1 MRMKRI
7 MMLAVCVASL
17 AVLAGE
23 YDDYVK
29 YTGSGIVAA
38 FDNGAYW
45 DDNGNP
51 PGPGKNYYIGKSYY
65 YGWNGE
71 TGKTFQGDKLVV
83 ADTFFFGGTA
93 DTTVGFG
100 DTEWIAGSKIFY
112 YTPLQI
118 TAGKW
123 TVSTTVDKP
132 LKIEYS
138 RSDAP
143 YDRTYPQDFASAAD
157 GYAVMVKRSD
167 SPNDTKGLN
176 VSATGDW
183 SQYYGTFEMGFVHT
197 FKRPSASGAFV
208 CPGTLKF
215 RENTALVLESSTVT
229 HEVGSL
235 DAAGNASLSVYGALN
250 SAGTVLLRGASA
262 LTFKSTDK
270 THAVGTLDLGAESVL
285 TIPSGSSVTVSDRL
299 LVEDG
304 ATLKHTLQT
313 KSTTDY
319 DPAPVL
325 LLTLSKTAYEAG
337 LPDLSK
343 IQLVSTASGCTSNG
357 PYPRVYLKVEETD
370 DGGAKIFVA
379 QRKIVEHITQDL
391 GGGTSLNKAANWSD
405 NALPGPSNDYYC
417 AVYGGKGAQINFL
430 NESDKVVWAGGTLF
444 MDSEWAPV
452 MLTAHDVTIADLWL
466 SNKAYVR
473 PMGVFGQIYDLRGKL
488 SVPAGG
494 KGRLQMGDGDTL
506 RLHSDL
512 GGSGLLNIKYGGEN
526 NTKAEYLYGILE
538 LSGDNRNFAGK
549 FYLSMEGHARW
560 PIVVPSATVNVTA
573 KVFDGFGFGGELAA
587 FTYDALTVTNFCR
600 VTVMDDADF
609 TPVTRGWYL
618 TDEKAFVK
626 VEDGKTAKLRSVLT
640 LNDNTTMVKEGAG
653 AFWIYQTPSVRG
665 TGAAT
670 VNVSAGVLGAGSAN
684 AFDGLSLT
692 FADGALAV
700 PALGGEGIDLTN
712 VASIGGTGLKV
723 KIDMTGIAE
732 KSGDYA
738 VPVLKFPKGTAYATR
753 FAQGS
758 GNLSV
763 TLMNRTRGYCVK
775 GLRYEDDGEN
785 ITVTAGL
792 TVGGFLLF
800 LE

>member
-1 MRMKRI
+1 MKRI

-17 AVLAGE
+17 TVLGGA
-23 YDDYVK
+23 YDDYIK
-29 YTGSGIVAA
+29 YTGSGTVSA

-51 PGPGKNYYIGKSYY
+51 PEPGKNYYIGKSYY

-83 ADTFFFGGTA
+83 ANTFYFGGNA
-93 DTTVGFG
+93 GTTVGFS
-100 DTEWIAGSKIFY
+100 DTEWIVGSKIFY

-123 TVSTTVDKP
+123 TVLTTADSP

-138 RSDAP
+138 RSDNP
-143 YDRTYPQDFASAAD
+143 YDRTYPQDFASPET
-157 GYAVMVKRSD
+157 GYAIMTKRSD
-167 SPNDTKGLN
+167 SPSDTKGMN

-183 SQYYGTFEMGFVHT
+183 SKYYGTFEVSFVHT
-197 FKRPSASGAFV
+197 FMRPSASGAFV
-208 CPGTLKF
+208 CPGTLRF
-215 RENTALVLESSTVT
+215 RENATLVLESSTVT

-235 DAAGNASLSVYGALN
+235 DAADNAILSVYGTLN
-250 SAGTVLLRGASA
+250 STGMVQLRDAST
-262 LTFKSTDK
+262 LTFQSTGK
-270 THAVGTLDLGAESVL
+270 THAVGTLDLGEGTVL
-285 TIPSGSSVTVSDRL
+285 TLPSGTSVTVTDRL

-304 ATLKHTLQT
+304 ATLKHALQT

-357 PYPRVYLKVEETD
+357 PYPHVSLKVNETD
-370 DGGAKIFVA
+370 DGGAQVFVV
-379 QRKIVEHITQDL
+379 QKKIVNHIKQDL
-391 GGGTSLNKAANWSD
+391 GGDTSVDKTENWS
-405 NALPGPSNDYYC
+405 NGELPDPKYDYYC
-417 AVYGGKGAQINFL
+417 AITPDGKGAQVNFL
-430 NESDKVVWAGGTLF
+430 NESYKVWAGGTLF
-444 MDSEWAPV
+444 MDSEWAPL
-452 MLTAHDVTIADLWL
+452 MLTAHDVTVADLWL
-466 SNKAYVR
+466 SSKAYIR
-473 PMGVFGQIYDLRGKL
+473 PMGVWGQIYDLRGKL

-494 KGRLQMGDGDTL
+494 TGRLQMGDGDTL
-506 RLHSDL
+506 RLHSDI
-512 GGSGLLNIKYGGEN
+512 GGSGLLKIKYGGEN
-526 NTKAEYLYGILE
+526 NTKTEYLYGILE

-549 FYLSMEGHARW
+549 FCLGMEGHAKW
-560 PIVVPSATVNVTA
+560 PAVVPSATMNVTA

-600 VTVMDDADF
+600 VSVMDDADF
-609 TPVTRGWYL
+609 TPVNRGWYL
-618 TDEKAFVK
+618 TDEQAFVN
-626 VEDGKTAKLRSVLT
+626 VEDGKTAKFRSVLT
-640 LNDNTTMVKEGAG
+640 FNDNTTMVKEGAG
-653 AFWIYQTPSVRG
+653 AFWLYQASSVIG
-665 TGAAT
+665 TGAAA
-670 VNVSAGVLGAGSAN
+670 VNVSAGVLGAGVAN
-684 AFDGLSLT
+684 AFDGLALT

-712 VASIGGTGLKV
+712 VASIGGTVLKV

-738 VPVLKFPKGTAYATR
+738 VPVLKFPKGSAYATR

-763 TLMNRTRGYCVK
+763 TLMNKTKGYCVK

-785 ITVTAGL
+785 ITVMTDL
-792 TVGGFLLF
+792 IVGGLAVIVR
-800 LE
+800 